1 MLSPNGICRRTAKS
15 SLFLWAVF
23 SLTLSAS
30 GVIRFTE
37 VSTLFLVR
45 GYNYFG
51 GQGAAWVDV
60 NRDGRIDLYVKN
72 FQAKGVPAVNDILF
86 INYSTYFADEAVGR
100 GVADGYAYGTHGTVF
115 ADIDNDKDFDL
126 FATTTYLGF
135 SPAFNHLYRNTGNGF
150 YQDITSSIS
159 PPQTTS
165 VAPRGAAAAD
175 FDRDGD
181 LDFYFSNALSNPFLP
196 YPVSEQALSNFY
208 VNNGLGTFT
217 AMYRGVNWSGF
228 TQGVSAVDIDND
240 GDIDLA
246 EAKWDPPST
255 IYLNDG
261 FGNFRDAGKEW
272 GLPQDIYVEDNGMT
286 FADVDNDGDMDLAVV
301 GSQKVVLYRNQNKSF
316 IRYQT
321 INSSRT
327 HRGFHVAFGDFDH
340 DGDLDMYLSG
350 ERVYE
355 NDGTGL
361 FAAVSSTSSGLSA
374 SLASLD
380 PRGCALGDFDGDGD
394 LDIYVTDWDNYN
406 LLFRNEINNSD
417 WLQVEITGDHLG
429 AVGGIGTKLDL
440 YAAGHLNEPAYL
452 KGHREIQ
459 GEYGY
464 LGQDM
469 PIIHFGAPSAGGAK
483 YDLRVTFLD
492 GQQKTLRNLA
502 PGQKIQ
508 VASIS
513 APLNFQGKKIE
524 NKALFYRE
532 TLIELSWE
540 PNPQNTGVAKY
551 RLYQVNAGQT
561 LIAEVPASQFSYT
574 LRNMDKAKTYVFA
587 ITAVDEANNE
597 SESAT
602 LTVSG
607 ASTKEITR
615 RQGLTRGQKG
625 IT

>member
-1 MLSPNGICRRTAKS
+1 MLSPNGICRRNAKS
-15 SLFLWAVF
+15 GLLLWAVF

-37 VSTLFLVR
+37 VSTLFLVK

-60 NRDGRIDLYVKN
+60 NRDGRLDLYVKN
-72 FQAKGVPAVNDILF
+72 AQAKGLPAVNDILF
-86 INYSTYFADEAVGR
+86 INYNTYFFDEAVSR
-100 GVADGYAYGTHGTVF
+100 GAADGYAYGTHGAVF

-126 FATTTYLGF
+126 FATTTYLGI
-135 SPAFNHLYRNTGNGF
+135 SPAHNHIYRNAGNGF
-150 YQDITSSIS
+150 FQDITSSIS
-159 PPQTTS
+159 PPQTINVS
-165 VAPRGAAAAD
+165 PRGVAAAD
-175 FDRDGD
+175 FDKDGD
-181 LDFYFSNALSNPFLP
+181 LDFYFSNALPNPFLS
-196 YPVSEQALSNFY
+196 YPIDPQGLSNFY

-217 AMYRGVNWSGF
+217 SMYRGVDWSGF

-261 FGNFRDAGKEW
+261 FGNFRDAGEEW
-272 GLPQDIYVEDNGMT
+272 GLPQTSFVEDNGMT
-286 FADVDNDGDMDLAVV
+286 FADVDNDGDLDLAVV
-301 GSQKVVLYRNQNKSF
+301 GSQKVVLYKNQNKSF

-321 INSSRT
+321 VNSSRT
-327 HRGFHVAFGDFDH
+327 HSGFHAAFGDFDH

-361 FAAVSSTSSGLSA
+361 FTAVSVANSGLSA
-374 SLASLD
+374 SLSSLD

-394 LDIYVTDWDNYN
+394 LDIYVTDRDSYN

-429 AVGGIGTKLDL
+429 AIGGIGTKLDL

-469 PIIHFGAPSAGGAK
+469 PIAHFGAPSAGGAQ
-483 YDLRVTFLD
+483 YDLKVTFLN
-492 GQQKTLRNLA
+492 GRQKTLSNLS

-508 VASIS
+508 VSSIS
-513 APLNFQGKKIE
+513 PPLNFLGKKVE

-551 RLYQVNAGQT
+551 RLYQVDTGQT
-561 LIAEVPASQFSYT
+561 LIAEVPASQYSYT
-574 LRNMDKAKTYVFA
+574 LRNTDKSRAYVFA
-587 ITAVDEANNE
+587 IAAVDEADNE
-597 SESAT
+597 SELAAI
-602 LTVSG
+602 TVSG
-607 ASTKEITR
+607 SPAKETTR
-615 RQGLTRGQKG
+615 RQGLGRGQKG

>member
-1 MLSPNGICRRTAKS
+1 MLSPNGIYRRNAKS
-15 SLFLWAVF
+15 VLFLSAVL

-37 VSTLFLVR
+37 VSTLFLVK

-60 NRDGRIDLYVKN
+60 NRDGRLDLYVKN
-72 FQAKGVPAVNDILF
+72 AQAKGIPAVNDILF
-86 INYSTYFADEAVGR
+86 INYGTYFFDEAIGR
-100 GVADGYAYGTHGTVF
+100 GVADAYAYGTHGAVF

-126 FATTTYLGF
+126 FATTTYLGI
-135 SPAFNHLYRNTGNGF
+135 SPVYNHLYRNAGNGF

-159 PPQTTS
+159 PPQTIDVS
-165 VAPRGAAAAD
+165 SRGVAAAD
-175 FDRDGD
+175 FDKDGD
-181 LDFYFSNALSNPFLP
+181 LDFYFSNALPNPFLP
-196 YPVSEQALSNFY
+196 YPVDPQGLSNFY

-261 FGNFRDAGKEW
+261 FGNFRDAGEEW
-272 GLPQDIYVEDNGMT
+272 GLPQDIYVEDNGLT

-301 GSQKVVLYRNQNKSF
+301 GSRKVILYKNQNKSF
-316 IRYQT
+316 VRYQT
-321 INSSRT
+321 INSTRT
-327 HRGFHVAFGDFDH
+327 HSGYHAAFGDFDH

-361 FAAVSSTSSGLSA
+361 FTAVSSTSSGLSA
-374 SLASLD
+374 SLTSLD
-380 PRGCALGDFDGDGD
+380 PRGCALGDFEGDGD
-394 LDIYVTDWDNYN
+394 LDIYVTDRDSYN

-440 YAAGHLNEPAYL
+440 YAAGHLNEQAYL

-469 PIIHFGAPSAGGAK
+469 PIVHFGAPSAGGAK
-483 YDLRVTFLD
+483 YDLKVTFLN
-492 GQQKTLRNLA
+492 GQQKTLGNLA

-508 VASIS
+508 ISSVS

-532 TLIELSWE
+532 ALIELSWE
-540 PNPQNTGVAKY
+540 PNPQNTDVAKY
-551 RLYQVNAGQT
+551 RLYQVEGGQT
-561 LIAEVPASQFSYT
+561 LIAEVPAGQFSHT

-587 ITAVDEANNE
+587 ITAVDESNNE

-602 LTVSG
+602 VTVSG
-607 ASTKEITR
+607 GPAKEITR
-615 RQGLTRGQKG
+615 RQGLSRGQKG

>member
-1 MLSPNGICRRTAKS
+1 MLSPNGICRRIAKS
-15 SLFLWAVF
+15 GFFLWAVF
-23 SLTLSAS
+23 SLALSAS

-60 NRDGRIDLYVKN
+60 NRDGRLDLYVKN

-86 INYSTYFADEAVGR
+86 INYSTYFADEAIGR

-135 SPAFNHLYRNTGNGF
+135 SPAFNHLYRNAGNGF
-150 YQDITSSIS
+150 FQDITSSIS
-159 PPQTTS
+159 PPQTIS

-196 YPVSEQALSNFY
+196 YPVSEQGLSNFY

-301 GSQKVVLYRNQNKSF
+301 GSQKVVLYKNQNKSF

-440 YAAGHLNEPAYL
+440 FVAGHLNEPAYL
-452 KGHREIQ
+452 KGHRELQ

-469 PIIHFGAPSAGGAK
+469 PIVHFGAPSAGGLK
-483 YDLRVTFLD
+483 YDLKVTFLD

-551 RLYQVNAGQT
+551 RLYQVDAGQT
-561 LIAEVPASQFSYT
+561 LIAEVSASQFSYT
-574 LRNMDKAKTYVFA
+574 LRNMDKAKTYIFA
-587 ITAVDEANNE
+587 ITAVDETDNE